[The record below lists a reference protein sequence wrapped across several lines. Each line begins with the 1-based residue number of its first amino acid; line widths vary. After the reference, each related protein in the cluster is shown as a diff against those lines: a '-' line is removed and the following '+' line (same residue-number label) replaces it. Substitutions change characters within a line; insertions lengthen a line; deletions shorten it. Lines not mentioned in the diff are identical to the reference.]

1 MRLKHLTASRAI
13 AILLTIAVAQIS
25 LQIGLAQAQ
34 FIARLTST
42 RGNQPI
48 LVNGLSASP
57 GANIVTG
64 ATIETL
70 ADQTAEINI
79 DGAILEL
86 APNTQVRLDYDQQGN
101 TKVTVI
107 RGCVVLRS
115 KKNTE
120 GEILTEQGTA
130 AKNDKEKGGVADVCF
145 INGQTTVN
153 QNAAS
158 QAISGVKATATGGG
172 GGGGLSGGALA
183 ALILGGV
190 GAVIAV
196 AVASQGEDTISPPNP
211 SPSSPG

>member
-1 MRLKHLTASRAI
+1 MRFKQLTASRAI
-13 AILLTIAVAQIS
+13 AILLMFAVTQIS
-25 LQIGLAQAQ
+25 LQIALAQGPQ

-57 GANIVTG
+57 GASIVTG

-70 ADQTAEINI
+70 SDQTAEINI
-79 DGAILEL
+79 DGGILQL
-86 APNTQVRLDYDQQGN
+86 APNTQVRLDYDQNGN
-101 TKVTVI
+101 TRVTVI
-107 RGCVVLRS
+107 RGCVILRS
-115 KKNTE
+115 KKNTD

-158 QAISGVKATATGGG
+158 QAISGITKTTAGGG
-172 GGGGLSGGALA
+172 GTGLSNAAIAALLFGGL
-183 ALILGGV
+183 GV
-190 GAVIAV
+190 AV
-196 AVASQGEDTISPPNP
+196 AVVLATRDDDIRVNP
-211 SPSSPG
+211 SPSI